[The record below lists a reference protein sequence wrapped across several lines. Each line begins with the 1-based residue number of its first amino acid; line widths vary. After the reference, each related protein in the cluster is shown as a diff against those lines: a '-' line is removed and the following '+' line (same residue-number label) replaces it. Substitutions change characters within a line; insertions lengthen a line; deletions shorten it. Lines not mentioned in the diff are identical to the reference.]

1 MELDFQFKL
10 PVPLCG
16 TLRHDVIP
24 VLTSNIQARPVLKKF
39 KLHGLLILQVP
50 HRAALPRHCFTYTSE
65 KKKKKN
71 ETSKR
76 KVAARQPRVWSAAH
90 RSPSCVPAE
99 SRSPPGA
106 LASRAPLP
114 PPGEQ
119 TNSQS
124 CRTFL
129 HFATLAPFG
138 LLEPGVS
145 RASKGKRILSLVPGG
160 QTGGRGPCRSHR
172 TGSLRSSKPWG
183 CR

>member
-10 PVPLCG
+10 PVPPCG
-16 TLRHDVIP
+16 TRRHDVIP

-65 KKKKKN
+65 KKKK

-90 RSPSCVPAE
+90 RSPSCAPAE
-99 SRSPPGA
+99 SRSLPRT

-119 TNSQS
+119 TNSHS

-129 HFATLAPFG
+129 HFATLAPVG
-138 LLEPGVS
+138 LLESGVS
-145 RASKGKRILSLVPGG
+145 RASKSKSKRILSLVPGG
-160 QTGGRGPCRSHR
+160 QRQVAKDHVGPTG
-172 TGSLRSSKPWG
+172 LEV
-183 CR
+183 